1 MARYCRIVC
10 LDRGRHLRHAQL
22 NGEANNTRLRGV
34 GSGRRDPGAGSG
46 VVSGTGAAA
55 DQPVLRRAVY
65 GAGPRGVLC
74 RGAPARLRR
83 AVAGPDRAVV
93 REGGKPDDPQLY
105 CRRAGGGVR
114 SIGRPRAQSPP
125 DATTPGGRS
134 REVTATASPRLST
147 DLRLSPEQDLWKGHA
162 GSAERLIAAR
172 VVSGEDGLTSFDR
185 PGQIVIEISRLPV
198 AEKESARRCAR
209 RDRQDHSRLPGERH
223 PDRGPGGRPHRVRQ
237 RRACR
242 LRAHRAGTPGLQQE
256 VDLLRPVRLRDEA
269 EAGRQ
274 PSEPRAQLRRG
285 RGHGARHGRRAVRV
299 RRPGAAGA
307 DRSSAAG
314 HPGG

>member
-134 REVTATASPRLST
+134 REVTAIASPRLST

-172 VVSGEDGLTSFDR
+172 GGF
-185 PGQIVIEISRLPV
+185 G
-198 AEKESARRCAR
+198 RR
-209 RDRQDHSRLPGERH
+209 
-223 PDRGPGGRPHRVRQ
+223 RPH
-237 RRACR
+237 
-242 LRAHRAGTPGLQQE
+242 E
-256 VDLLRPVRLRDEA
+256 LRP
-269 EAGRQ
+269 
-274 PSEPRAQLRRG
+274 
-285 RGHGARHGRRAVRV
+285 
-299 RRPGAAGA
+299 AGA
-307 DRSSAAG
+307 DRDRDQQVADRREGTRPAMRSPRPAR
-314 HPGG
+314 P

>member
-1 MARYCRIVC
+1 VARYCRIVC

-134 REVTATASPRLST
+134 RGVTATASPRLST
-147 DLRLSPEQDLWKGHA
+147 ALRINPEQDLWKGHA

-172 VVSGEDGLTSFDR
+172 GGF
-185 PGQIVIEISRLPV
+185 G
-198 AEKESARRCAR
+198 RR
-209 RDRQDHSRLPGERH
+209 
-223 PDRGPGGRPHRVRQ
+223 RPHE
-237 RRACR
+237 
-242 LRAHRAGTPGLQQE
+242 LR
-256 VDLLRPVRLRDEA
+256 
-269 EAGRQ
+269 
-274 PSEPRAQLRRG
+274 S
-285 RGHGARHGRRAVRV
+285 
-299 RRPGAAGA
+299 AGA
-307 DRSSAAG
+307 DRDRDQQVADRREGTRPAGSRGRRRDPPRDHLDFAFDSKPDYLLVAVVAVQRHAVLGSEAGESGREEGAIGIILPHPAGCVIAPLKDRRSLDLLIMAALAMVASV
-314 HPGG
+314 PLPRALACIDLSFVA